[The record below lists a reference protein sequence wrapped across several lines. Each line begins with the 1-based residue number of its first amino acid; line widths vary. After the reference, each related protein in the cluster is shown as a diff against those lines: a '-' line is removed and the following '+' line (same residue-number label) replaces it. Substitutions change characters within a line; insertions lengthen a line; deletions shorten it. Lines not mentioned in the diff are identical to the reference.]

1 MVKDTVNTEKNEDK
15 DTEDIL
21 EGVEFSYELKVP
33 KDRIAV
39 LIGKSGDVKKR
50 IEEETNSHISIDS
63 KEGEVRITGDDSLG
77 LFSAR
82 EIIKAIGRGFS
93 PETALLTLKSD
104 YSLELLAI
112 SDYVGK
118 SQKTARRLKARIIG
132 TEGKTRKQIEYAT
145 ETNISV
151 YGKTVGIIGEAEHV
165 MIARRAVES
174 LLAGATHSSVYR
186 WLEKKNKELE
196 RNKLLGVRKIELKEG
211 FEKGD

>member
-1 MVKDTVNTEKNEDK
+1 MPEDK
-15 DTEDIL
+15 PKQTQEIEENDADII

-39 LIGKSGDVKKR
+39 LIGKGGDVKKK
-50 IEEETNSHISIDS
+50 IEEGTHAHIFIDS
-63 KEGEVRITGDDSLG
+63 KEGDIRISGDDSLG

-93 PETALLTLKSD
+93 PETALLILKSD
-104 YSLELLAI
+104 YGFELLAI

-118 SQKTARRLKARIIG
+118 SQRTAKRLKSRVIG
-132 TEGKTRKQIEYAT
+132 TEGKTRKQIEDAT

-165 MIARRAVES
+165 MLARRAIES
-174 LLAGATHSSVYR
+174 LLAGATHSSVYK
-186 WLEKKNKELE
+186 WLEKKKKELE
-196 RNKLLGVRKIELKEG
+196 RNKILGASKIELKEG